1 MMKTQTD
8 PQIEA
13 LSFILRHCPG
23 AVDPYSPNNLT
34 AQQCCTLDSQ
44 YFFFF
49 CKEPY
54 ELFLFLKAYGSFY
67 YVVTSSLETSQDFV
81 SRV

>member
-1 MMKTQTD
+1 MKTQTD

-13 LSFILRHCPG
+13 LSFILRHCSG
-23 AVDPYSPNNLT
+23 AVDPYISNNLT
-34 AQQCCTLDSQ
+34 AQQCSTLDSQ
-44 YFFFF
+44 YYF

-54 ELFLFLKAYGSFY
+54 ELFLFLKAYGSFS
-67 YVVTSSLETSQDFV
+67 YVVTSSLETRQDFI